1 MRWFIRLIVA
11 ALLVTVMA
19 GCSNGKESAQNT
31 EEKETK
37 EVTVMLDWYPNAVH
51 SFIYTAIEKGYFKE
65 EGINVK
71 VQFPS
76 NPTDPLTLTAAGKAT
91 VGLYYQPDVVIAK
104 ANEDIPV
111 KSIGAVVRSP
121 LNHIVSLKES
131 GIASPKDLEGKTVGF
146 PGTELSKE
154 YVKTMVEADGGNPDK
169 VNIVD
174 VGFDLVPA
182 LITKKTAAVTGAY
195 INHEVPVLRDKGY
208 EPAYFSPADYGV
220 PNYYELVFVAGEKTI
235 KDDKATL
242 QAFLR
247 GAQKGYE
254 FMKKNPD
261 EALQILLKH
270 EEKESF
276 PLIPEVE
283 KESLA
288 ILLDKMEAANEPFL
302 SQTSKS
308 WEEQSKWL
316 KEKGMAQKEVA
327 PEELYENLLK

>member
-1 MRWFIRLIVA
+1 MKWFIRLLVA
-11 ALLVTVMA
+11 ALFVTAMA
-19 GCSNGKESAQNT
+19 GCSKGTENAEKTGK
-31 EEKETK
+31 KETK
-37 EVTVMLDWYPNAVH
+37 EVTLMLDWYPNAVH
-51 SFIYTAIEKGYFKE
+51 SFIYAAIEKGYFKE

-76 NPTDPLTLTAAGKAT
+76 NPTDPLTLAAAGKVT
-91 VGLYYQPDVVIAK
+91 VGLYYQPDVIIAK
-104 ANEDIPV
+104 ANEGIPV

-121 LNHIVSLKES
+121 LNRVVSLKDS

-154 YVKTMVEADGGNPDK
+154 YVKSMVKADGGDPNK

-182 LITKKTAAVTGAY
+182 LITKKTDAVTGAY

-208 EPAYFSPADYGV
+208 EPAYFNPADYGV

-235 KDDKATL
+235 KTDKATL

-261 EALQILLKH
+261 EALNILLKH
-270 EEKESF
+270 EEKASS
-276 PLIPEVE
+276 PLIPAVE
-283 KESLA
+283 KESMG
-288 ILLDKMEAANEPFL
+288 ILLDKMEAKDEPFL